1 MVSSDVDCSSDLPDF
16 KRTVFRPLSAHFPL
30 FVHVMAFEFLF
41 SHFPAL
47 HQSFVIDIIK
57 PSLWLIDVL
66 LGTKGYEGTTGE
78 DVLGMASYG
87 CSGRVAF
94 WNECFRPI
102 VD

>member
-1 MVSSDVDCSSDLPDF
+1 
-16 KRTVFRPLSAHFPL
+16 
-30 FVHVMAFEFLF
+30 MAFEFLF

-94 WNECFRPI
+94 WNECFRLI